1 MCTAHARLAA
11 ALQAKSGVLALACEV
26 LEASTAE
33 SDEEHWRCAEAAAR
47 LLGCWERYR
56 WVRPGGQRRSSGLWH
71 AWLRVKVVKCRLQVL
86 LPSMGLCA
94 GMHVRMCLGSVC
106 TVCPG

>member
-1 MCTAHARLAA
+1 MSTGLQHTCTAHARLAA

-47 LLGCWERYR
+47 LLGCWERHR
-56 WVRPGGQRRSSGLWH
+56 WVLAAGQHRRSGRLH
-71 AWLRVKVVKCRLQVL
+71 AWLCVKVMECWLQHCLPFMAVCRYACVYVSQ
-86 LPSMGLCA
+86 
-94 GMHVRMCLGSVC
+94 
-106 TVCPG
+106 